1 MTNGSNQQRR
11 FETKL
16 NLNLFKDIEK
26 RLYKKTFC
34 LFFLF
39 FFETFLIKANF
50 LYQNTYDQLI
60 GKQIKNILKKL
71 NN

>member
-1 MTNGSNQQRR
+1 MEVISRDV

-26 RLYKKTFC
+26 TLYRKSFC

-39 FFETFLIKANF
+39 FFETFEIKLGLFVAIV
-50 LYQNTYDQLI
+50 LLSID
-60 GKQIKNILKKL
+60 
-71 NN
+71 

>member
-1 MTNGSNQQRR
+1 MEVISRDV

-26 RLYKKTFC
+26 TLYRKSFC

-39 FFETFLIKANF
+39 FFETF
-50 LYQNTYDQLI
+50 
-60 GKQIKNILKKL
+60 KNKL
-71 NN
+71 GFFVAIVLLSID